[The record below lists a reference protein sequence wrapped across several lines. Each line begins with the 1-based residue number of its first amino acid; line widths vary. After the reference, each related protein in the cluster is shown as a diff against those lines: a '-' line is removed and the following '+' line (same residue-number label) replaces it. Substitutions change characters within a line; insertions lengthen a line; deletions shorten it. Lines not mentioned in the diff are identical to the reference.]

1 MRILAV
7 NTGLAAPLFVPAPG
21 GNRQQVL
28 SGIRK
33 SPVSTLA
40 DPRRIALGPLGFD
53 GDEQA
58 DLTVHGGRDK
68 AVYAYPI
75 EHYPTWRTIREQA
88 TKIDEPLPSGFMGE
102 NLTIEGLLENRV
114 WIGDV
119 LLLETAEPSN
129 APPVRMRVDAPRQPC
144 FKFNARMG
152 FNHATKM
159 MVQSGF
165 TGFYLEVLQTG
176 TVGAGDTFRVVPG
189 AREVT
194 IEELHRLMTRGK
206 QKNLF

>member
-1 MRILAV
+1 MKVIAV
-7 NTGLAAPLFVPAPG
+7 NTGLVAPLFVAAP
-21 GNRQQVL
+21 NDRRESVM

-33 SPVSTLA
+33 TSKSTLA
-40 DPRRIALGPLGFD
+40 DPSRIEVGELGLA

-58 DLTVHGGRDK
+58 DLTVHGGRNK

-88 TKIDEPLPSGFMGE
+88 TKIDEPLPPGFLGE

-114 WIGDV
+114 WIGDTLV
-119 LLLETAEPSN
+119 ADRGDEHPLRL
-129 APPVRMRVDAPRQPC
+129 RVDSPRYPC

-152 FNHATKM
+152 FKHASKM

-165 TGFYLEVLQTG
+165 CGFYLEVLQTG
-176 TVGAGDTFRVVPG
+176 TIAAGDMFRVVPG

-194 IEELHRLMTRGK
+194 IEELFRLRTRK
-206 QKNLF
+206 QADLF